1 MSRTDAMLVPS
12 DEGFNHQI
20 ADTFASVLQTD
31 RAWTEKVCGSFG
43 AHDGSLQIGWGF
55 GKYINRNVFD
65 GYGGISRGVEQRTV
79 RASRMLMPTP
89 DLTSV
94 GPLHYDVVEPLKK
107 IHVRLA
113 PNDIQPIAFDVLFDG
128 SDVPAALENHEFR
141 RQFGGFRTDNDLV
154 RYHQVGV
161 AEGWVEVE
169 GKRHDITPDTWYA
182 TRDHSWGVR
191 YGVGIEPVD
200 IMPGIAAA
208 DFPMQFLWS
217 PMRFVRPDRSVYAI
231 HHFYMAINIPGVP
244 VTFHGSIEH
253 SDGRIEHLAGL
264 TPELAFDPV
273 NRRLKGGKLH
283 FHHADGS
290 TRTINV
296 EVVSDTG
303 FHLGTGLYFGFD
315 GQHHGQWRG
324 QLHADGEHIADC
336 SLLENAK
343 RLHQIRDCLIRVTDT
358 QGDAVGYANY
368 QTIVNGEWPQLGLRG
383 DTSFM

>member
-89 DLTSV
+89 DLTAV
-94 GPLHYDVVEPLKK
+94 GPLHYDVIEPLKK
-107 IHVRLA
+107 IRVRLA

-154 RYHQVGV
+154 RYHQMGV

-169 GKRHDITPDTWYA
+169 GKRHDITPDSWYA

-191 YGVGIEPVD
+191 YGVGIEPAD
-200 IMPGIAAA
+200 IMPGISAA

-217 PMRFVRPDRSVYAI
+217 PMRLVRPDRSVYAM

-253 SDGRIEHLAGL
+253 PDGRIEQLAGL

-273 NRRLKGGKLH
+273 NRRLKGGRLH

-290 TRTINV
+290 TRTLKV
-296 EVVSDTG
+296 DVVSDTG

-324 QLHADGEHIADC
+324 QLHVDGEHIADC

-343 RLHQIRDCLIRVTDT
+343 RLHQIRDCLIRVTD
-358 QGDAVGYANY
+358 GDAVGYANY
-368 QTIVNGEWPQLGLRG
+368 QTIVNGEWPQLGLRAE
-383 DTSFM
+383 TSFM